1 MTLKTVFVYW
11 IVALCL
17 LLAAAPTWAGTTLLV
32 VGDSLSAAYGM
43 QRSDGWVALLEQ
55 RLAQRLDG
63 KYTVVNASISGE
75 TTAGGLRRLPDLLD
89 RHDPDIVILELG
101 ANDGLNALS
110 PAQMQANLAAMIEQ
124 SQNAGAR
131 ILLLGVRLPSNY
143 GLAYTQ
149 RFHNVYDALAQ
160 EYDIAHL
167 PFFLA
172 PIAQN
177 RSLFQADGLHPTAAA
192 QPVLLDHVWSALVAL
207 LEVEQL

>member
-11 IVALCL
+11 TVALCL
-17 LLAAAPTWAGTTLLV
+17 LLAAAPAWAGTTLLV

-131 ILLLGVRLPSNY
+131 IL
-143 GLAYTQ
+143 
-149 RFHNVYDALAQ
+149 
-160 EYDIAHL
+160 
-167 PFFLA
+167 
-172 PIAQN
+172 
-177 RSLFQADGLHPTAAA
+177 
-192 QPVLLDHVWSALVAL
+192 
-207 LEVEQL
+207 